1 MMDWTLILALLL
13 VAVEVSEEM
22 FVEDWLP
29 QAAINRHINKYK
41 YFLMVSPLY

>member
-29 QAAINRHINKYK
+29 HAARVKHITR
-41 YFLMVSPLY
+41 